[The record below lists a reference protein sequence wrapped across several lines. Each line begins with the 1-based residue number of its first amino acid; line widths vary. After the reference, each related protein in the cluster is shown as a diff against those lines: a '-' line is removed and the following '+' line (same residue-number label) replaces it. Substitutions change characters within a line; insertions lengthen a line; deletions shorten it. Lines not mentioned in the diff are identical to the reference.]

1 MNAGLKCLFVFWGAL
16 AVAVSA
22 SPAMAD
28 DGDEQVDPG
37 MPFIETPAP
46 ITWEGSDQDNE
57 QVEPVKPIDN
67 DRPFIETPAP
77 TLWDELDQLI
87 EPAKP
92 HFVVQA
98 HQGTAVLQGTVVLQG
113 TAVLQGTGQAYEFA
127 LPLILINRMDGIV
140 L

>member
-1 MNAGLKCLFVFWGAL
+1 MKAGMKWWFVLGAAL

-37 MPFIETPAP
+37 TPFIETPAP
-46 ITWEGSDQDNE
+46 ITGEGSDQDNE
-57 QVEPVKPIDN
+57 QVDPVKPVDN
-67 DRPFIETPAP
+67 EMPFLETPAP

-92 HFVVQA
+92 HLAAQA
-98 HQGTAVLQGTVVLQG
+98 HQGKAVHQGAAVLQATTVLQG
-113 TAVLQGTGQAYEFA
+113 AGRAYEFA
-127 LPLILINRMDGIV
+127 LPLILMNRMDGIV